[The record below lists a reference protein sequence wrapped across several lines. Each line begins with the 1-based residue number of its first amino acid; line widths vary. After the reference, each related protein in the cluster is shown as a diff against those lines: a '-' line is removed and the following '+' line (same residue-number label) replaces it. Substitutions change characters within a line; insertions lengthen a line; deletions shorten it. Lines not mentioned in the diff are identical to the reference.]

1 MASFA
6 PIARLR
12 PYITAVSSLFLLAS
26 LSFAQAQTASQVTPR
41 TFAPVERPAGQGFVI
56 PEGAGPEAPAEA
68 QKISLHL
75 GAVKVEGGLPEMT
88 GW

>member
-1 MASFA
+1 MAAFA
-6 PIARLR
+6 SA
-12 PYITAVSSLFLLAS
+12 SSLRSHLLAGSSFFLLAS